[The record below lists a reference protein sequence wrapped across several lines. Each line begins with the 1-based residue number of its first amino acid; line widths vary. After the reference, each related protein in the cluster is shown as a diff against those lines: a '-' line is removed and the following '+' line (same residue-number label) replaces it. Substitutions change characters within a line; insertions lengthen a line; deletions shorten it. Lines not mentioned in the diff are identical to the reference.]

1 MKNTRKIVSLAV
13 QSITAVLFSILL
25 FSIFS
30 YAYGKECGMFIAYL
44 SLFVTF
50 FVKLPKGILSAD
62 GLQINDISWSGYA
75 AEYMI
80 TRAVVDVDT
89 ITKGAAYVV
98 DGIRKKYTIPR
109 VEVSGLI
116 QHRQPTP
123 SSQGNITVDGRVL
136 DPLDFMLYQEFNPR
150 DFEQHFYAEKLNDKL
165 LDRVLPV
172 TAENFIMLQFM
183 KRLNEYF
190 EIAYWNSRLQFD
202 PAGAGV
208 NPTSKGYPAANT
220 LVANADYMFDGFIK
234 KMLDDP
240 AVQLTTGTT
249 LTASNIVTYFLSS
262 YQALIAN
269 PISKALAFRY
279 GKDGLRLFISYAD
292 QIKYEEYMATIT
304 TFKNQ
309 DTSEKGINRYK
320 GYDVVPLAGL
330 PENTFF
336 WAIGRPDTQSNLWIG
351 VNSVDDVQLE
361 MMHLQNNSEMWFVK
375 GLFKVDVNHG
385 FGDQIMLCTTLT
397 D

>member
-1 MKNTRKIVSLAV
+1 MKTHNILGKASALFIFACAWFGIGTLAFG
-13 QSITAVLFSILL
+13 SPLA
-25 FSIFS
+25 
-30 YAYGKECGMFIAYL
+30 G
-44 SLFVTF
+44 LFVAAV
-50 FVKLPKGILSAD
+50 FVISAFYKYAPAGSFRD
-62 GLQINDISWSGYA
+62 GLQINDTSWSGYA

-80 TRAVVDVDT
+80 TRAVIDVDT

-116 QHRQPTP
+116 QHRAPTP
-123 SSQGNITVDGRVL
+123 TSSGNITVDGRIL

-190 EIAYWNSRLQFD
+190 EIAFWNARLEFD
-202 PAGAGV
+202 PAGLNV
-208 NPTSKGYPAANT
+208 NPTSKGYGASNT
-220 LVANADYMFDGFIK
+220 LQANADYMFDGFLK

-240 AVQLTTGTT
+240 AVQLTTGAT

-262 YQALIAN
+262 YTALIAN
-269 PISKALAFRY
+269 PISKALAYRY
-279 GKDGLRLFISYAD
+279 GATGLRLFISYPD
-292 QIKYEEYMATIT
+292 QLKYEEYMATVT

-309 DTSEKGINRYK
+309 DTTEKGINRYK

-336 WAIGRPDTQSNLWIG
+336 WAVGRPDTQSNLWIG

-361 MMHLQNNSEMWFVK
+361 MMHLQNNSEFWFVK